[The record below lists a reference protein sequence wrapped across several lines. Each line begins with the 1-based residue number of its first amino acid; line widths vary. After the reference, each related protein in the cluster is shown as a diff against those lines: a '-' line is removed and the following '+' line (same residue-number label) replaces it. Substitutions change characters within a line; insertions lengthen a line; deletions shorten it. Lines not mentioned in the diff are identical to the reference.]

1 MNNIY
6 DLFNNR
12 KQVINEGFIG
22 GEEYEYPVFES
33 LDESI
38 VALDELIKESVN
50 DEIELRSA
58 FYMEDLVLEAM
69 MYENFNEEEMQ
80 EVIEESLKEKAG
92 KLKDGIIKVW
102 NKIKAWI
109 ESTAEAIRNH
119 FLSGKKLIDK
129 YGEKAIKNA
138 INTCDVEVKIGW
150 YEGYKAASA
159 KAGALRAKLNNNNM
173 MVSGDKQQILN
184 AVGAKDIKGAAGLVV
199 KCYMKAENKGTRKV
213 KELDAGEV
221 VEYVANATV
230 ALDNLRKDRKD
241 MEKTTKEAISKLDKK
256 NENEAKIAENA
267 KFMLNVRSS
276 MISAEMKCIRKI
288 SADYRQIIIKALSKG
303 NKEGAGEKQEKGT
316 AEPPRK
322 VAGALTG
329 PTAPKAKKENPGTAL
344 AVRKESFDYTSEL
357 EFVEETEEIQEES
370 TNWWDD

>member
-22 GEEYEYPVFES
+22 GEQYEYPVFES

-38 VALDELIKESVN
+38 VALDELIQESVN
-50 DEIELRSA
+50 NEIELRSA

-69 MYENFNEEEMQ
+69 MYDNFNEEEMQ
-80 EVIEESLKEKAG
+80 EVIEESMKEKAG

-150 YEGYKAASA
+150 YEGYKAAAA

-199 KCYMKAENKGTRKV
+199 KYYMKAENKGTRKV

-221 VEYVANATV
+221 VEYVANATM
-230 ALDNLRKDRKD
+230 ALDNLRKDRTD
-241 MEKTTKEAISKLDKK
+241 MEKTTKEAVSKIDKK
-256 NENEAKIAENA
+256 DESQAKIAENA

-329 PTAPKAKKENPGTAL
+329 PTAPEAKKENPGTAL

>member
-6 DLFNNR
+6 DIFNER
-12 KQVINEGFIG
+12 KNGIESICEGYNNFDVDC
-22 GEEYEYPVFES
+22 PVFES
-33 LDESI
+33 LTDAI
-38 VALDELIKESVN
+38 YALDNIIYENTKE
-50 DEIELRSA
+50 EIEEKYQA
-58 FYMEDLVLEAM
+58 YMEELV
-69 MYENFNEEEMQ
+69 Y
-80 EVIEESLKEKAG
+80 ESLMYKNFDMDAMEIALEGKMTEAAG

-109 ESTAEAIRNH
+109 ESTLETIRNH

-138 INTCDVEVKIGW
+138 INSCDVEVKIGW
-150 YEGYKAASA
+150 YDGYKAASA

-184 AVGAKDIKGAAGLVV
+184 AVGAKDMKGAAELVV
-199 KCYMKAENKGTRKV
+199 KCFMKSENKGTRKV
-213 KELDAGEV
+213 KELNAGDV

-303 NKEGAGEKQEKGT
+303 NKEGVKEKGGEGT
-316 AEPPRK
+316 ANPPRK
-322 VAGALTG
+322 IAGALTG
-329 PTAPKAKKENPGTAL
+329 PTAPEEKKETGLVVKT
-344 AVRKESFDYTSEL
+344 ESFDYTEEL
-357 EFVEETEEIQEES
+357 EFVEEES

>member
-12 KQVINEGFIG
+12 KQVINEGYIG

-80 EVIEESLKEKAG
+80 EVIEESIKEKAG

-129 YGEKAIKNA
+129 YGEKKIIAA
-138 INTCDVEVKIGW
+138 INACEVEVKVGW
-150 YEGYKAASA
+150 YEPYKKATLAAT
-159 KAGALRAKLNNNNM
+159 ALMDKLNDNGMIVN
-173 MVSGDKQQILN
+173 GDKQQILN
-184 AVGAKDIKGAAGLVV
+184 KVGAKDMKGTGDLVV
-199 KCYMKAENKGTRKV
+199 KCFIKSENKGSRKI
-213 KELDAGEV
+213 KELNGGEV
-221 VEYVANATV
+221 VEYVANATI
-230 ALDNLRKDRKD
+230 ALDNLRKNRKE
-241 MEKTTKEAISKLDKK
+241 MEKTTKEAISKLNKK

-276 MISAEMKCIRKI
+276 MISASMKCIRKI
-288 SADYRQIIIKALSKG
+288 SADYRQIIIKALNKRDKKG
-303 NKEGAGEKQEKGT
+303 GEVERNTGT
-316 AEPPRK
+316 AEPI
-322 VAGALTG
+322 AGLLG
-329 PTAPKAKKENPGTAL
+329 DGSNR
-344 AVRKESFDYTSEL
+344 VKESFDYMEEL
-357 EFVEETEEIQEES
+357 EFVEEETES
-370 TNWWDD
+370 TDNWWD